1 LGASTWPLHD
11 FQGYMGHA
19 NIETTMVY
27 VHHVPKTTAADEMS
41 RAVEAAIGVGIED
54 GALKVKLRP
63 N

>member
-1 LGASTWPLHD
+1 
-11 FQGYMGHA
+11 MGHA